1 MKYIIRISNIALLL
15 VLIMLT
21 SCEDFLSKKPVSEVP
36 VEQMW
41 KSRRDVQAGVN
52 NIYVNFR
59 NTMRSNFF
67 RWGELRA
74 DNFESKYG
82 TADEPD
88 MLARNQLTS
97 SMASTLWTELYATIN
112 AANAAIAHINEAD
125 VADES
130 EKNDFIGQ
138 AYAMRALSYFYAVR
152 VWGDVPVYL
161 VPTENY
167 GTVQLSTRIN
177 KTKVLTDVVIPDL
190 TKALE
195 LISINNKER
204 KRISKYA
211 VYSILA
217 DVYLW
222 LGEWDKV
229 NQTVD
234 LFNTAT
240 GGTYL
245 QFETDIS
252 KVKQYLSVDLN
263 NKNSDKDFTKDEY
276 GSIKEIIFVIHFDIQ
291 EYSSGSY
298 IWSLF
303 GGGGSGIDNGP
314 GSVKLTDDFVSLFSA
329 DNNRS
334 GDKRK
339 EYFVNTSGSSLLKYI
354 PNGSEV
360 SSTQWKQCEMAYPV
374 YRTTDLYFMKAEA
387 LARMSRW
394 SDALAIVNGDIRK
407 RAAGGVLTSD
417 IYTKSKTITDFASV
431 EDLVDYILEEK
442 RIDMVGEGK
451 RWFDIVRTGR
461 WTKLSKIKNENQTL
475 FPIHYSHIEEN
486 KGFINQN
493 TGY

>member
-1 MKYIIRISNIALLL
+1 MKHIIKKSNILFLFALL
-15 VLIMLT
+15 ILT
-21 SCEDFLSKKPVSEVP
+21 SCDDFLNKEPIGEVP

-41 KSRRDVQAGVN
+41 KTRRDVQAGVN

-97 SMASTLWTELYATIN
+97 SMACTLWSDLYATIN
-112 AANAAIAHINEAD
+112 SANAAIAHIHEAD
-125 VADES
+125 VPDES

-138 AYAMRALSYFYAVR
+138 AYAMRALCYFYAVR

-167 GTVQLSTRIN
+167 STIQLSPRIN

-190 TKALE
+190 NKALE
-195 LISINNKER
+195 YISINNKER
-204 KRISKYA
+204 KRISRFSVYA
-211 VYSILA
+211 ILA

-222 LGEWDKV
+222 LEDWDKV
-229 NQTVD
+229 NQTID

-263 NKNSDKDFTKDEY
+263 NKKPDKDYTKDEY
-276 GSIKEIIFVIHFDIQ
+276 GSIKEIIFVVHFDIQ
-291 EYSSGSY
+291 EYPAGSY

-303 GGGGSGIDNGP
+303 GGGGSGVDNGP
-314 GSVKLTDDFVSLFSA
+314 GSVKLTEEFVSLFSA
-329 DNNRS
+329 TNNRS

-339 EYFVNTSGSSLLKYI
+339 EYFVNTAGSSLLKYI

-360 SSTQWKQCEMAYPV
+360 SSTQWNQCEMAYPV
-374 YRTTDLYFMKAEA
+374 YRTTELMFMKAEA
-387 LARMSRW
+387 LARLSRW

-451 RWFDIVRTGR
+451 RWFDLVRTGR
-461 WTKLSKIKNENQTL
+461 WSKLNKIKNIDQTL

-486 KGFINQN
+486 KDFIIQN
-493 TGY
+493 PGY

>member
-1 MKYIIRISNIALLL
+1 MKQKINISNIALFF

-21 SCEDFLSKKPVSEVP
+21 SCDDFLNKEPISEVP

-41 KSRRDVQAGVN
+41 QTRRDVQAGVN

-97 SMASTLWTELYATIN
+97 SMASTLWTDLYATIN
-112 AANAAIAHINEAD
+112 AANAAIAHIHEAD
-125 VADES
+125 VPDES

-161 VPTENY
+161 EPTENY
-167 GTVQLSTRIN
+167 STIQFSTRIN

-190 TKALE
+190 KKALE
-195 LISINNKER
+195 LISVNNKER
-204 KRISKYA
+204 KRLSKYA
-211 VYSILA
+211 TYAILA

-222 LGEWDKV
+222 LGEWEKV
-229 NQTVD
+229 NQTID

-263 NKNSDKDFTKDEY
+263 NKKPDKDYTKDEY
-276 GSIKEIIFVIHFDIQ
+276 GSIKEIIFVVHFDIQ
-291 EYSSGSY
+291 EYPTGSY

-314 GSVKLTDDFVSLFSA
+314 GSVKLTEEFVSLFSSG
-329 DNNRS
+329 NNRS

-339 EYFVNTSGSSLLKYI
+339 EYFVNTGGSSLLKYI

-360 SSTQWKQCEMAYPV
+360 SSTQWNQCEMAYPV
-374 YRTTDLYFMKAEA
+374 YRTTELYFMKAEA

-407 RAAGGVLTSD
+407 RAAGGILTSD
-417 IYTKSKTITDFASV
+417 IYTKSKAITDFASV

-451 RWFDIVRTGR
+451 RWFDLVRTGR
-461 WTKLSKIKNENQTL
+461 WTKLSKIKNADQTL

-486 KGFINQN
+486 KDFITQN
-493 TGY
+493 NGY